1 VTTVEYEIVEFSSE
15 VFTLKGVLTRGK
27 PSIGKGAL
35 ILHPHPLYG
44 GNMDNPV
51 VLALENE
58 LLKAGYTTLR
68 FDFRGTSSSP
78 QGYSGVPGA
87 VVDVSN
93 AVNLLLSRDIHE
105 YGIVG
110 YSFGGSTALRFATEN
125 HPLFLITLSASFEL
139 VSEGVFDTTQ
149 LSKVICPILMF
160 YGQFDRM
167 VPPADIETMSKLIG
181 SNEIE
186 TVSIEGEGHF
196 YQRSLERVMDKV
208 RTFLVKFTS

>member
-1 VTTVEYEIVEFSSE
+1 MESEIVEFSSDS
-15 VFTLKGVLTRGK
+15 FTLKGVLTRGK
-27 PSIGKGAL
+27 STIGAGAL

-44 GNMDNPV
+44 GDMDNPV
-51 VLALENE
+51 VLALETE

-78 QGYSGVPGA
+78 QSYSGVTGA

-105 YGIVG
+105 YGLAG
-110 YSFGGSTALRFATEN
+110 YSFGGSTALRFATERP
-125 HPLFLITLSASFEL
+125 PLFLITLSASFGL

-149 LSKVICPILMF
+149 LSKVICPTLMF
-160 YGQFDRM
+160 HGQSDRM

-181 SNEIE
+181 SDEIE
-186 TVSIEGEGHF
+186 TVSIGGEGHF

-208 RTFLVKFTS
+208 STFLVKFSS

>member
-1 VTTVEYEIVEFSSE
+1 MEYEIVEFSSE

>member
-1 VTTVEYEIVEFSSE
+1 MEYEIVEFSSE

-27 PSIGKGAL
+27 SSIGKGAL

-58 LLKAGYTTLR
+58 LLKVGYTTLR
-68 FDFRGTSSSP
+68 FDFRGTSSSS

-110 YSFGGSTALRFATEN
+110 YSFGGSTALRYATEN
-125 HPLFLITLSASFEL
+125 PPLFLITLSASFEL

-149 LSKVICPILMF
+149 LSKVICPTLMF
-160 YGQFDRM
+160 HGQSDRM
-167 VPPADIETMSKLIG
+167 VPPVDIETMSKLIG

-196 YQRSLERVMDKV
+196 YQISLERVMDKV
-208 RTFLVKFTS
+208 STFLAKFTS

>member
-1 VTTVEYEIVEFSSE
+1 MEYEIVEFSSE

-27 PSIGKGAL
+27 SSIGKGAL

-68 FDFRGTSSSP
+68 FDFRGASSSS

-110 YSFGGSTALRFATEN
+110 YSFGGSTALRYATEN
-125 HPLFLITLSASFEL
+125 PPLFLITLSASFGL

-149 LSKVICPILMF
+149 LSKVICPTLMF
-160 YGQFDRM
+160 HGQSDRM

-208 RTFLVKFTS
+208 STFLAKFTS

>member
-1 VTTVEYEIVEFSSE
+1 VESEIVEFSSE

-27 PSIGKGAL
+27 SSIGNGAL

-44 GNMDNPV
+44 GDMGNPV

-78 QGYSGVPGA
+78 QGYSGVTGA

-93 AVNLLLSRDIHE
+93 AVNLLMSRDIHE
-105 YGIVG
+105 YGIAG
-110 YSFGGSTALRFATEN
+110 YSFGGSTALRHATESA
-125 HPLFLITLSASFEL
+125 PLFLITLSASFGL

-149 LSKVICPILMF
+149 LSKVKCPTLMF
-160 YGQFDRM
+160 HGQSDRM
-167 VPPADIETMSKLIG
+167 VPPADIETMSKLLG
-181 SNEIE
+181 SDVIE
-186 TVSIEGEGHF
+186 TVCLEGEGHF

-208 RTFLVKFTS
+208 STFLVKFSA